1 MKSQVVRLADM
12 PALGLLLVVG
22 SLALA
27 EEKAPTR
34 SWQAGNTAEAA
45 GIKVT
50 FSKPVLVGRSK
61 GYLWFPTLVR
71 LSSGELVAML
81 SDYADVNVAESTS
94 MVSWSWDGGL
104 SWGPLA
110 KALGSDGSLTLPN
123 GDTLFMPYYLRPM
136 GDGVMGA
143 PYQLCP
149 KGSRKLK
156 VIKPGITIEGW
167 PRSDKSL
174 DPRLGLSGFVC
185 NGQVVPLKEKGYLA
199 TLYGHFRDTNRYSLV
214 ASESLD
220 GVRWKIRSVVA
231 DEKCELSGREG
242 PCESAMCRLKDGR
255 LLCAFRLD
263 SGAPYGQCFSTDE
276 GRTWTKPT
284 AMKGAFSVEPSLVV
298 MRDGL
303 VALSGGR
310 PGLFW
315 WLNPEGDAA
324 TWYKFDVLA
333 NHNAHQPQE
342 PIKTAGNTSSYT
354 EIIAL
359 DDAHLIYIY
368 DRNPFGGAAIPPAS
382 PETNSVWVVRITLRQ

>member
-1 MKSQVVRLADM
+1 MVGCDRRIAYEEPGCSPCGHAGV
-12 PALGLLLVVG
+12 GTLLVVG
-22 SLALA
+22 SFALA

-255 LLCAFRLD
+255 LLLRLSPRFGSTVRPVFQYGRGSDMDEAHGDERGLLRRAEPGSNAGRFSRAFGR
-263 SGAPYGQCFSTDE
+263 APG
-276 GRTWTKPT
+276 
-284 AMKGAFSVEPSLVV
+284 SV
-298 MRDGL
+298 L
-303 VALSGGR
+303 VA
-310 PGLFW
+310 
-315 WLNPEGDAA
+315 
-324 TWYKFDVLA
+324 
-333 NHNAHQPQE
+333 E
-342 PIKTAGNTSSYT
+342 P
-354 EIIAL
+354 
-359 DDAHLIYIY
+359 
-368 DRNPFGGAAIPPAS
+368 
-382 PETNSVWVVRITLRQ
+382 